1 MLKERYKFLS
11 FFRGAIDFIGI
22 NSVFL
27 IAYYLRFNQILD
39 LSNRDQYLTLLI
51 VSNLIYLTCAII
63 MGIYDFDL
71 PINPPETK
79 LKKILKA
86 YGAFALLYFIFIVL
100 TRGYH
105 YSRIFHLYFLLGVLT
120 LLGLVELIFSLI
132 LTHYISQRFKKNA
145 VLVGAGLLG
154 QAIYDKLKNL
164 PGYNIIG
171 FFDDDEN
178 KSTYLNGKYLGKLQD
193 FETTLTQKRNEIDEV
208 IITIPL
214 ENEKL
219 IQEIINITERNF
231 ISVRIVPSYH
241 KVFLTRKTVIT
252 HIDGVPVVIFRPE
265 KLSYLHNRILKRIF
279 DIVFSTIVLLTIFPI
294 SYIIFGAL
302 IKISSPGPI
311 LFKQKRTGYRGKPF
325 ICYKFRTMRVTDPE
339 ISDKLQATPD
349 DPRKTK
355 IGNFL
360 RKTNL
365 DELPQFINVL
375 KGEMSVVGPRPHPV
389 YLDGKYQDIIKEYN
403 VRFFTKP
410 GLTGWAQVNGYRGE
424 TKNPELMRKRVEH
437 DIWYIE
443 NWSFWLDIK
452 IIFLTIW
459 RMIKGDPNAY

>member
-11 FFRGAIDFIGI
+11 YLRGIIDFISI
-22 NSVFL
+22 NSIFF
-27 IAYYLRFNQILD
+27 IAYYLRFNELLD
-39 LSNRDQYLTLLI
+39 FSKQERYLILLI
-51 VSNLIYLTCAII
+51 VSNLIYLACAIVG
-63 MGIYDFDL
+63 GIYDFDL
-71 PINPPETK
+71 SVNPPETK
-79 LKKILKA
+79 LRKLLKA
-86 YGAFALLYFIFIVL
+86 YGVFAFLYFMFIVL

-105 YSRIFHLYFLLGVLT
+105 YSRIFHLYFLFGLLV
-120 LLGLVELIFSLI
+120 LLGLVELVFSLI
-132 LTHYISQRFKKNA
+132 LLPYISRKFRKNVA
-145 VLVGAGLLG
+145 LIGAGVLG
-154 QAIYDKLKNL
+154 QMIYDKLKNL

-171 FFDDDEN
+171 FFDDDES
-178 KSTYLNGKYLGKLQD
+178 KSTYLNGKYLGKLKEI
-193 FETTLTQKRNEIDEV
+193 ETTLTQKRNEIDEV
-208 IITIPL
+208 VITIPL
-214 ENEKL
+214 ENERL
-219 IQEIINITERNF
+219 VQEIIAISERNF
-231 ISVRIVPSYH
+231 ISVKIIPSYH
-241 KVFLTRKTVIT
+241 KVFLARKTILAQ
-252 HIDGVPVVIFRPE
+252 IDGLPVISFRPE
-265 KLSYLHNRILKRIF
+265 KLSYLHNKVIKRIF
-279 DIVFSTIVLLTIFPI
+279 DIIFSTIVLLTIFPI
-294 SYIIFGAL
+294 SYIIFGLL
-302 IKISSPGPI
+302 IKISSPGPV
-311 LFKQKRTGYRGKPF
+311 LFKQRRTGYKGKPF
-325 ICYKFRTMRVTDPE
+325 ICYKFRTMKVTDPE

-355 IGNFL
+355 VGNFL

-375 KGEMSVVGPRPHPV
+375 KGEMSVVGPRPHPI

-410 GLTGWAQVNGYRGE
+410 GITGWAQVNGYRGE